1 MTTSNPNVTPPAGG
15 GEHDP
20 DAPVQGEEGGLV
32 DEQLEGSGPPDAQ
45 ADPDTETGAPTDSTD
60 ADRKRS
66 EAG

>member
-1 MTTSNPNVTPPAGG
+1 
-15 GEHDP
+15 
-20 DAPVQGEEGGLV
+20 VQGDEGGLV
-32 DEQLEGSGPPDAQ
+32 DEQLEGAGPPDAQ